1 MNCHIISRHPA
12 LNAFANFCC
21 QVDSIL
27 LLMPL
32 FRPEE
37 VEFENAQNIYRMN
50 ACAII
55 RATDAPQ
62 LYSDRLKS
70 VLQVW

>member
-21 QVDSIL
+21 QVDSTS

-32 FRPEE
+32 FRPKE
-37 VEFENAQNIYRMN
+37 VEFKDAQNIYRMK
-50 ACAII
+50 AFAIM
-55 RATDAPQ
+55 RATDA
-62 LYSDRLKS
+62 S
-70 VLQVW
+70 